1 MNFTRSSKILELLL
15 GGLGSNNCDAFTLN
29 SLCAIT
35 NTGITVHDNESK
47 TAASKMVQLNLS
59 SGIGIVIFA
68 ISDEHKTY
76 GIPYVP
82 RSTPSNDPIPPEQ
95 RPKITNCLVTAFS
108 VYPSAFITPTLV
120 RSS

>member
-15 GGLGSNNCDAFTLN
+15 GGLGSSSCAAFALN
-29 SLCAIT
+29 SRCTMAS
-35 NTGITVHDNESK
+35 TGKTVHDSERK
-47 TAASKMVQLNLS
+47 TAIPTMVQLNLS

-82 RSTPSNDPIPPEQ
+82 RSTPRNDPIPPEQ
-95 RPKITNCLVTAFS
+95 RPKVTNCLVTSRS
-108 VYPSAFITPTLV
+108 V
-120 RSS
+120 